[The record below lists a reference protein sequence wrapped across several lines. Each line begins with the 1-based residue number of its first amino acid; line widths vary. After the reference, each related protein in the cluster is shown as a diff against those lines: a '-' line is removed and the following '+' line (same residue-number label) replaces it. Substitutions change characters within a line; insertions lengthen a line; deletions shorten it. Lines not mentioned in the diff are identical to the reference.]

1 MSRVWSAAAL
11 AFVAAIGP
19 SVGADAESRRTVT
32 VKIVEVAGGRAYL
45 EPGEAAGVRV
55 GSMVVF
61 RDRRYRVIGATTTH
75 AVVEMKGRELRPGMK
90 GRAQA
95 KGRASTAAVLPRPKP
110 LSNYENQWADPVLPA
125 TKQQP
130 EYVPL
135 GNWSDEK
142 RIDLALSTDVGG
154 TIALRDGES
163 FGRAGLRAALHAEP
177 FKQPVFFDVDFA
189 LQSWF
194 GGDIQ
199 NRRGSASRPAIRVRQ
214 LQFGYG
220 TSESAQTVLG
230 RLPFVAV
237 GVGQLDG
244 LRVRSPSWSGFSIG
258 AFGGGVPDP
267 LDNRPTTDTTRF
279 GVELAYQNESL
290 DSQPFVGLSVHAS
303 TFMGEIDERRV
314 NAEFYVFPGT
324 ARVGGHFELSLHD
337 EINPW
342 QAPRVEVSAAG
353 LDASYRIGLFEITGR
368 FDMRLLERSLWL
380 TAFLPLGY
388 LCNTVP
394 DPATSTGDQVVC
406 LNSDDARY
414 FGGLDVSF
422 TFSRVAL
429 HAGANVVHS
438 EAADQFEQLAGY
450 LQARVLRIGEIGWAD
465 VSVAAYAGSFI
476 SDYAARLGA
485 GVDIR
490 RVAELSAYYRISL
503 NQYDAEPANWLQ
515 HSAGGIIYL
524 SLLDDLDLG
533 LRVDGIF
540 GPDVSVLVLGSN
552 LTWHPSW

>member
-1 MSRVWSAAAL
+1 MSRVWSMAVLVFAT
-11 AFVAAIGP
+11 VIGP
-19 SVGADAESRRTVT
+19 SLGADAESRRTVT

-45 EPGEAAGVRV
+45 EPGEAAGIRV

-90 GRAQA
+90 GRGQT
-95 KGRASTAAVLPRPKP
+95 KGRPSTAASLPRPKP
-110 LSNYENQWADPVLPA
+110 LSDYENQWADPVLPA

-154 TIALRDGES
+154 TIALDGGES
-163 FGRAGLRAALHAEP
+163 FGRAALRTRLHAEP
-177 FKQPVFFDVDFA
+177 FAQPVFFDVDFA
-189 LQSWF
+189 VQSWF
-194 GGDIQ
+194 GGNIQ
-199 NRRGSASRPAIRVRQ
+199 NRPGGASRPVVRVRE

-220 TSESAQTVLG
+220 TIESAQAVLG

-244 LRVRSPSWSGFSIG
+244 LRVRSPSWAGFSIG
-258 AFGGGVPDP
+258 AFGGAVPDP

-279 GVELAYQNESL
+279 GIQLAYQNESL
-290 DSQPFVGLSVHAS
+290 DARPFVGLSIHGS
-303 TFMGEIDERRV
+303 TFIGEIDERRL
-314 NAEFYVFPGT
+314 NLEFDVFPGN
-324 ARVGGHFELSLHD
+324 ARVAGHFELSLHD

-342 QAPRVEVSAAG
+342 QAPRVEVSAGG
-353 LDASYRIGLFEITGR
+353 LDASVRVGLFEIAGR
-368 FDMRLLERSLWL
+368 FDMRLPERSLWL
-380 TAFLPLGY
+380 TSYLPLGY

-394 DPATSTGDQVVC
+394 DPATSTGDEVVC

-414 FGGLDVSF
+414 FGGLDASF
-422 TFSRVAL
+422 NFSRVAL
-429 HAGANVVHS
+429 HAGASVVHS
-438 EAADQFEQLAGY
+438 ESADQFEQLAGY

-465 VSVAAYAGSFI
+465 VSVAAYARSFI

-490 RVAELSAYYRISL
+490 RRAELSAYYRISL
-503 NQYDAEPANWLQ
+503 NQYDAEPTNWLQ
-515 HSAGGIIYL
+515 HAAGGIVYL